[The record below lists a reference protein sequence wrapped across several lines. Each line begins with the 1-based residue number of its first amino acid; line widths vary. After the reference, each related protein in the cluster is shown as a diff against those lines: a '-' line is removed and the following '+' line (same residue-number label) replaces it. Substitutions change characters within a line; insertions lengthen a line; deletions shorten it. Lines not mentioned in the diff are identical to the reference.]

1 MNVTTIGL
9 DIAKNVFFAHGVDK
23 NGKVVMQR
31 KLTRGKVLEFFAK
44 APPCLIGI
52 EATGSAHYWAREL
65 LKFGHS
71 VKLMPAQYVKAYV
84 KRDKSD
90 PNDAAGICE
99 AVSRPSMRFAAINT
113 TEQQDMQ
120 MLHAIRQRL
129 MQQRTAALNQ
139 IRGLL
144 AEYGIVFSQGANTLR
159 RGIAELLSRESHG
172 LSGLAIE
179 LIADV
184 QQQLLDADTRIAAY
198 DARVKRACQGDARCQ
213 ELEALPGIGPLTATA
228 LVAKVGDAK
237 QFKRARQMSACLGLT
252 AREHSSGGKQRQ
264 YGISKRG
271 DTYVRT
277 LLIHGARSVLRH
289 AAKKADPDPL
299 RRWALRVQARRGANV
314 AAVALANKLARIAW
328 AVLAKER
335 HYDPHWAARAA

>member
-1 MNVTTIGL
+1 MNITTVGL
-9 DIAKNVFFAHGVDK
+9 DIAKNVFYAHGVDR
-23 NGKVVMQR
+23 NGKVVLQR

-44 APPCLIGI
+44 LPVCLIGI

-65 LKFGHS
+65 MKLGHT

-84 KRDKSD
+84 KRDKND

-113 TEQQDMQ
+113 VEQQDMQ

-129 MQQRTAALNQ
+129 MQHRTAALNQ

-144 AEYGIVFSQGANTLR
+144 AEYGVVFKQGATNLR
-159 RGIAELLSRESHG
+159 RGIAERLSREAHG
-172 LSGLAIE
+172 LSGVAVE
-179 LIADV
+179 LIKDV
-184 QQQLLDADTRIAAY
+184 QCQLTALDERLAAY
-198 DARVKRACQGDARCQ
+198 DARVKRACQSDPRCQ
-213 ELEALPGIGPLTATA
+213 EIEALPGIGALTATA
-228 LVAKVGDAK
+228 LVAKVGDGK
-237 QFKRARQMSACLGLT
+237 QFKRARQMSSCLGLT
-252 AREHSSGGKQRQ
+252 AREHSSGGKQRH

-271 DTYVRT
+271 DVYVRT

-299 RRWALRVQARRGANV
+299 LRWALRVQERRGANI

-328 AVLAKER
+328 AVLAKQR
-335 HYDPHWAARAA
+335 GYDPHWAATAA

>member
-1 MNVTTIGL
+1 MNITTVGL
-9 DIAKNVFFAHGVDK
+9 DIAKNVFYAHGVDR
-23 NGKVVMQR
+23 NGKVVLQR

-44 APPCLIGI
+44 LPVCLIGI

-65 LKFGHS
+65 MKLGHT

-84 KRDKSD
+84 KRDKND

-113 TEQQDMQ
+113 VEQQDMQ

-129 MQQRTAALNQ
+129 MQHRTAALNQ

-144 AEYGIVFSQGANTLR
+144 AEYGVVFKQGATHLR
-159 RGIAELLSRESHG
+159 RGIAERLSREAHG
-172 LSGLAIE
+172 LSGVAVE
-179 LIADV
+179 LIKDV
-184 QQQLLDADTRIAAY
+184 QCQLTALDERLAAY
-198 DARVKRACQGDARCQ
+198 DARVKRACQSDPRCQ
-213 ELEALPGIGPLTATA
+213 DIEALPGIGALTATA
-228 LVAKVGDAK
+228 RVAKVGDGK
-237 QFKRARQMSACLGLT
+237 QFKRARQMSSCLGLT
-252 AREHSSGGKQRQ
+252 AREHSSGGKQRH

-271 DTYVRT
+271 DVYVRT

-299 RRWALRVQARRGANV
+299 LRWALRVQERRGANI

-328 AVLAKER
+328 AVLAKQR
-335 HYDPHWAARAA
+335 GYDPHWAATAA

>member
-1 MNVTTIGL
+1 MNVTTVGL
-9 DIAKNVFFAHGVDK
+9 DIAKRVFYAHGVDR
-23 NGKVVMQR
+23 NGKTVMQR

-44 APPCLIGI
+44 LSPCLVGI

-65 LKFGHS
+65 MKFGHT

-84 KRDKSD
+84 KRDKND

-99 AVSRPSMRFAAINT
+99 AVSRPSMRFVAVNT
-113 TEQQDMQ
+113 VEQQDVQ
-120 MLHAIRQRL
+120 MLHAIRQRM

-144 AEYGIVFSQGANTLR
+144 AEYGVVFKQGANNLR
-159 RGIAELLSRESHG
+159 RGIAELLSREAHG
-172 LSGLAIE
+172 LSGVAVE
-179 LIADV
+179 LIQDV
-184 QQQLLDADTRIAAY
+184 QYQLADLDERLAAY
-198 DARVKRACQGDARCQ
+198 DARVKRVCQNDPRCRDI
-213 ELEALPGIGPLTATA
+213 EALPGIGPLTATA
-228 LVAKVGDAK
+228 VVAKVGDGR
-237 QFKRARQMSACLGLT
+237 QFKRARQMSSCLGLT

-271 DTYVRT
+271 DTYTRT

-299 RRWALRVQARRGANV
+299 LRWALGVQERRGANI

-328 AVLAKER
+328 AVLAHGR
-335 HYDPHWAARAA
+335 HYDPHWVVQAA

>member
-1 MNVTTIGL
+1 MNITTVGL
-9 DIAKNVFFAHGVDK
+9 DIAKNVFYAHGVDR
-23 NGKVVMQR
+23 NGKVVLQR

-44 APPCLIGI
+44 LPMCLIGI

-65 LKFGHS
+65 MKLGHT

-84 KRDKSD
+84 KRDKND

-113 TEQQDMQ
+113 VEQQDMQ

-129 MQQRTAALNQ
+129 MQHRTAALNQ

-144 AEYGIVFSQGANTLR
+144 AEYGVVFKQGATHLR
-159 RGIAELLSRESHG
+159 RGIAERLSREAHG
-172 LSGLAIE
+172 LSGVAVE
-179 LIADV
+179 LIKDV
-184 QQQLLDADTRIAAY
+184 QCQLTALDERLAAY
-198 DARVKRACQGDARCQ
+198 DARVKRACQSDPRCQ
-213 ELEALPGIGPLTATA
+213 DIEALPGIGALTATA
-228 LVAKVGDAK
+228 LVAKVGDGK
-237 QFKRARQMSACLGLT
+237 QFKRARQMSSCLGLT
-252 AREHSSGGKQRQ
+252 AREHSSGGKQRH

-271 DTYVRT
+271 DVYVRT

-299 RRWALRVQARRGANV
+299 VRWALRVQERRGANI

-328 AVLAKER
+328 AVLAKQR
-335 HYDPHWAARAA
+335 GYDPHWAASAA